1 MVGASMP
8 PTTERYY
15 GGSSTT
21 WIAWQE
27 ISRYSV
33 CLPSLLTSNASTLT
47 IMFCER
53 GIPRRVLCE
62 LLAMNSR
69 MYTRQLTLMSS
80 TDMPKLKRTTPRPWL
95 PKRKPFEGYRH
106 HNTEFYQSTPW
117 RKLRALKLEQE
128 PMCEECLKAGRLN
141 PAQMV
146 DHIVPI
152 NKGGAS
158 LDIENLQSLCN
169 ACHARK
175 SAKDK

>member
-1 MVGASMP
+1 MVGVSMP

-15 GGSSTT
+15 GGSNTT

-33 CLPSLLTSNASTLT
+33 CLPSLQTSNASTLT
-47 IMFCER
+47 IMLCER

-62 LLAMNSR
+62 LLATKLR
-69 MYTRQLTLMSS
+69 MYTRQLTQMLS
-80 TDMPKLKRTTPRPWL
+80 TDMPKLKRSVHRPWQ
-95 PKRKPFEGYRH
+95 PKREAFGGYRH
-106 HNTEFYQSTPW
+106 HNTEFYQSAPW
-117 RKLRALKLEQE
+117 RRLRAVKLEQN
-128 PMCEECLKAGRLN
+128 PMCEECERNGRYT

>member
-1 MVGASMP
+1 M
-8 PTTERYY
+8 
-15 GGSSTT
+15 
-21 WIAWQE
+21 
-27 ISRYSV
+27 
-33 CLPSLLTSNASTLT
+33 SLLTQKL
-47 IMFCER
+47 FC
-53 GIPRRVLCE
+53 
-62 LLAMNSR
+62 
-69 MYTRQLTLMSS
+69 
-80 TDMPKLKRTTPRPWL
+80 DMPKLKRTTPRPWL
-95 PKRKPFEGYRH
+95 LQRKPFEGYRH
-106 HNTEFYQSTPW
+106 HNTEFYQSTAW

-128 PMCEECLKAGRLN
+128 PMCEECLKAGRLT

>member
-1 MVGASMP
+1 MP
-8 PTTERYY
+8 
-15 GGSSTT
+15 
-21 WIAWQE
+21 
-27 ISRYSV
+27 
-33 CLPSLLTSNASTLT
+33 T
-47 IMFCER
+47 I
-53 GIPRRVLCE
+53 
-62 LLAMNSR
+62 
-69 MYTRQLTLMSS
+69 
-80 TDMPKLKRTTPRPWL
+80 KKRIHRPWQ
-95 PKRKPFEGYRH
+95 PKREAFGGFRH

-128 PMCEECLKAGRLN
+128 PMCEECLKAGRLT

-152 NKGGAS
+152 NKGGTS

>member
-1 MVGASMP
+1 MAGASMP

-21 WIAWQE
+21 WIAWQG

-33 CLPSLLTSNASTLT
+33 CQPSLLTSNASTLT
-47 IMFCER
+47 TMRCER

-62 LLAMNSR
+62 WLATNSR
-69 MYTRQLTLMSS
+69 MYTRQLTQMSS
-80 TDMPKLKRTTPRPWL
+80 TDMPKLKRSVHRPWQ
-95 PKRKPFEGYRH
+95 PKREAFGGYRH
-106 HNTEFYQSTPW
+106 HNTEFYQSAPW
-117 RKLRALKLEQE
+117 RRLRAVKLEQN
-128 PMCEECLKAGRLN
+128 PMCEECERNGRYT

-152 NKGGAS
+152 NKGGGA
-158 LDIENLQSLCN
+158 LDLNNLQSLCN

>member
-15 GGSSTT
+15 GGSNTT

-33 CLPSLLTSNASTLT
+33 CLPSLQTSNASTLT
-47 IMFCER
+47 IMLCER

-62 LLAMNSR
+62 LLAMKLR

-80 TDMPKLKRTTPRPWL
+80 TDMPKLKRSVHRPWQ
-95 PKRKPFEGYRH
+95 PKREAFGGYRH
-106 HNTEFYQSTPW
+106 HNTEFYQSAPW
-117 RKLRALKLEQE
+117 RRLRAVKLEQN
-128 PMCEECLKAGRLN
+128 PMCEECERNGRYT

-152 NKGGAS
+152 NKGGTS